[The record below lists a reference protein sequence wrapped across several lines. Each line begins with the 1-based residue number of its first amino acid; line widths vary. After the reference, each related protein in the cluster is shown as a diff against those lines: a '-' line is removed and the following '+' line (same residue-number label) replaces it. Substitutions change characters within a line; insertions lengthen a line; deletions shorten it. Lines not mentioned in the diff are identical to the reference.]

1 MESNHPSVGLPR
13 PAGFEGLV
21 RFPTSSTAGSGGAAS
36 RTVSGSDLHGETP
49 ASRIPGALV
58 ARDPSAMMRSPAI
71 GIAEERYA
79 RAVRSLP
86 RSSTGSGAIWGWR
99 FERPGAA
106 SARRALRAWRDDPRG
121 PPRTPGRPAW
131 CLTRRPGRRPE
142 IAVRLRDACIR
153 FGPAG
158 NSRTPAGLATR
169 RRRSACVRLCGSQV
183 ARSSRTAPP
192 FASAVQITR
201 ALVLAQCH
209 PRAAASDSATSRKRI
224 QNLPIDSIRSRR

>member
-79 RAVRSLP
+79 RGEITAAELDRIRGDLGV
-86 RSSTGSGAIWGWR
+86 AIR
-99 FERPGAA
+99 K
-106 SARRALRAWRDDPRG
+106 ARRCVCSKSATRVARRPARTSSNAG
-121 PPRTPGRPAW
+121 PSCVVSHPAPRTT
-131 CLTRRPGRRPE
+131 TR
-142 IAVRLRDACIR
+142 D
-153 FGPAG
+153 
-158 NSRTPAGLATR
+158 SRTPTRCLHPVRTR
-169 RRRSACVRLCGSQV
+169 R
-183 ARSSRTAPP
+183 
-192 FASAVQITR
+192 
-201 ALVLAQCH
+201 
-209 PRAAASDSATSRKRI
+209 
-224 QNLPIDSIRSRR
+224 